1 MMPERYDENSR
12 RPEDVQRLFN
22 NIAPNYDRLNRIVS
36 FGLDLGWRRE
46 VAHETWEVECEEI
59 LDVCAGSGDLSLEL
73 QRFWKGQ
80 ATIDALDFSKEL
92 IEAGRRKVEEA
103 GLSEYITFIEGDAL
117 AMPFEDES
125 YDAMTIG
132 FGFRNL
138 QDRAKALAEFL
149 RVLRPGGLLVV
160 LEVTQP
166 RRLIRPFYYFYML
179 KIVPLIASSMKA
191 DKEAYK
197 YLGRT
202 IKAFPDSP
210 AFEKMIKDA
219 GFKEVKHRRLG
230 LGTVAIHTAYKPEQ

>member
-1 MMPERYDENSR
+1 MVEKYDDNTR
-12 RPEDVQRLFN
+12 RPEEVKKLFN

-46 VAHETWEVECEEI
+46 VAHETWEIECEDI

-73 QRFWKGQ
+73 HRFWKGE
-80 ATIDALDFSKEL
+80 AHIDALDFSEEL
-92 IEAGRRKVEEA
+92 IREGRRKVEEA
-103 GLSEYITFIEGDAL
+103 GLAESIRFIEADAQ

-125 YDAMTIG
+125 YDALTIG

-138 QDRAKALAEFL
+138 NDRKKALGEFL

-166 RRLIRPFYYFYML
+166 GRLIRPFYYFYML
-179 KIVPLIASSMKA
+179 RIVPLIASVMRA

-202 IKAFPDSP
+202 IKAFPDAP
-210 AFEKMIKDA
+210 AFADLIKEA
-219 GFKEVKHRRLG
+219 GFKEVGYRKLG
-230 LGTVAIHTAYKPEQ
+230 LGTVAIHTGYKPA